1 LHIEVFRSCQSN
13 GAHSQNPGE
22 RLGFVLLT
30 VFDNG
35 IYNPSACARAKQ
47 KFRYAEH
54 RERWFKSA
62 HQREEQAMKRSA
74 LNRFAFLVFL
84 HCIAMVD
91 SLQAQVL
98 KLPYVSIS
106 PTNGPLWIAK
116 ETDLFKKYN
125 IEAQLIYI
133 PGGTV
138 IIQSMLAGEANVA
151 NMAPPAALAAWV
163 RGADLAVVASGVN
176 RLLETVVTPAQI
188 KSPQEL
194 KGKRI
199 GISRYGSLT
208 DAALREALR
217 HYNLLPDKDVTI
229 VQAGGE
235 GERLAAL
242 RAKALDGAMLSGD
255 QRFQA
260 EKLGFHVVIDLSKLP
275 IEYPNNGIVV
285 RKEFA
290 RTNRDTVKRFL
301 KGWVEGTKVFKTDRE
316 VSLRVLGKY
325 LKTKD
330 QEVLAKSYEPYPP
343 VFERVPIAKREGFAF
358 ALDRLGKD
366 IPEAGKM
373 NPDNFIDNSILL
385 ELEKEGFITDIYAD
399 RAK

>member
-1 LHIEVFRSCQSN
+1 
-13 GAHSQNPGE
+13 
-22 RLGFVLLT
+22 
-30 VFDNG
+30 
-35 IYNPSACARAKQ
+35 
-47 KFRYAEH
+47 
-54 RERWFKSA
+54 
-62 HQREEQAMKRSA
+62 MKRMA
-74 LNRFAFLVFL
+74 LNKFAFLVFL
-84 HCIAMVD
+84 HCIAGVD
-91 SLQAQVL
+91 PLQAQIL
-98 KLPYVSIS
+98 KVPYVSIS

-176 RLLETVVTPAQI
+176 RLLETVVTSAQI

-217 HYNLLPDKDVTI
+217 HYNLIPDKDVII

-301 KGWVEGTKVFKTDRE
+301 KAWVEGTKIFKTDRE
-316 VSLRVLGKY
+316 ASLRVLGKY

-358 ALDRLGKD
+358 ALERLGKD

-373 NPDNFIDNSILL
+373 NADNFIDNSILL
-385 ELEKEGFITDIYAD
+385 ELENEGFIKGLYE
-399 RAK
+399 R

>member
-1 LHIEVFRSCQSN
+1 
-13 GAHSQNPGE
+13 
-22 RLGFVLLT
+22 
-30 VFDNG
+30 
-35 IYNPSACARAKQ
+35 
-47 KFRYAEH
+47 
-54 RERWFKSA
+54 
-62 HQREEQAMKRSA
+62 MKRTA
-74 LNRFAFLVFL
+74 LEKIAFAIFL
-84 HCIAMVD
+84 HSFACGD
-91 SLQAQVL
+91 PLNAQTL
-98 KLPYVSIS
+98 KVPYVSIS

-116 ETDLFKKYN
+116 ETNLFKKHD
-125 IEAQLIYI
+125 IDAQLIYI

-138 IIQSMLAGEANVA
+138 IIQSMLAGEANIA
-151 NMAPPAALAAWV
+151 NMAPPAAMAAWI

-176 RLLETVVTPAQI
+176 RLLETVVTSTQI
-188 KSPQEL
+188 RSPQEL

-217 HYNLLPDKDVTI
+217 HYNLTPDRDVTI

-242 RAKALDGAMLSGD
+242 TARAVDGAMLSGD

-285 RKEFA
+285 RKEFT
-290 RTNRDTVKRFL
+290 RTNRVTVKRFL
-301 KGWVEGTKVFKTDRE
+301 QAWVEGTKIFKTDRD
-316 VSLRVLGKY
+316 VSLKVLGKY

-330 QEVLAKSYEPYPP
+330 AEILAKSYEPYRP
-343 VFERVPIAKREGFAF
+343 VFERTPIAKRDGFAF
-358 ALDRLGKD
+358 ALERLGKD

-373 NPDNFIDNSILL
+373 NPDNFIDNSILM
-385 ELEKEGFITDIYAD
+385 ELEKEGFITEVYAD
-399 RAK
+399 KAG

>member
-1 LHIEVFRSCQSN
+1 MKRTALEKFAC
-13 GAHSQNPGE
+13 
-22 RLGFVLLT
+22 LVLLHSLAG
-30 VFDNG
+30 VD
-35 IYNPSACARAKQ
+35 P
-47 KFRYAEH
+47 
-54 RERWFKSA
+54 
-62 HQREEQAMKRSA
+62 
-74 LNRFAFLVFL
+74 LN
-84 HCIAMVD
+84 
-91 SLQAQVL
+91 AQIL
-98 KLPYVSIS
+98 KVPYVSIS

-116 ETDLFKKYN
+116 ETNLFKKHN
-125 IEAQLIYI
+125 IDAQLIYI

-151 NMAPPAALAAWV
+151 NMAPPAAMAAWV

-176 RLLETVVTPAQI
+176 RLLETVVTSTQI
-188 KSPQEL
+188 RSPQEL

-217 HYNLLPDKDVTI
+217 HYNLTPDRDVTI

-242 RAKALDGAMLSGD
+242 TAGAVDGAMLSGD

-285 RKEFA
+285 RKEFS

-301 KGWVEGTKVFKTDRE
+301 KAWVEGTKIFKTDRD
-316 VSLRVLGKY
+316 VSLKVLGKY

-330 QEVLAKSYEPYPP
+330 AEILAKSYEPYRP
-343 VFERVPIAKREGFAF
+343 VFERIPIAKRDGFAF
-358 ALDRLGKD
+358 ALERLGKD

-373 NPDNFIDNSILL
+373 NPDNFIDNSILM
-385 ELEKEGFITDIYAD
+385 ELEKEGFITEVYGDQP
-399 RAK
+399 R

>member
-1 LHIEVFRSCQSN
+1 MN
-13 GAHSQNPGE
+13 
-22 RLGFVLLT
+22 
-30 VFDNG
+30 
-35 IYNPSACARAKQ
+35 
-47 KFRYAEH
+47 
-54 RERWFKSA
+54 
-62 HQREEQAMKRSA
+62 RSA
-74 LNRFAFLVFL
+74 LNKFVFFVFF
-84 HCIAMVD
+84 HCLAGAD
-91 SLQAQVL
+91 LLNAQIL
-98 KLPYVSIS
+98 KVPYVSIS

-116 ETDLFKKYN
+116 ETDLFKKHN
-125 IEAQLIYI
+125 LEVQLIYI

-163 RGADLAVVASGVN
+163 RGADLTVVASGVN
-176 RLLETVVTPAQI
+176 RLLETIVTSTQI
-188 KSPQEL
+188 NSPQEL

-217 HYNLLPDKDVTI
+217 HYNLSPDKDVTI

-242 RAKALDGAMLSGD
+242 RARALDGAMLSGD

-285 RKEFA
+285 RKDFV

-301 KGWVEGTKVFKTDRE
+301 KAWVEGTKIFKTDRD

-330 QEVLAKSYEPYPP
+330 QEILTKSYEPYPP
-343 VFERVPIAKREGFAF
+343 VFERLPIAKREGFAF
-358 ALDRLGKD
+358 ALDRLSKD

-385 ELEKEGFITDIYAD
+385 ELEKEGFIRDIYAEKA
-399 RAK
+399 R

>member
-1 LHIEVFRSCQSN
+1 
-13 GAHSQNPGE
+13 
-22 RLGFVLLT
+22 
-30 VFDNG
+30 
-35 IYNPSACARAKQ
+35 
-47 KFRYAEH
+47 
-54 RERWFKSA
+54 
-62 HQREEQAMKRSA
+62 MKRTA
-74 LNRFAFLVFL
+74 LEKFAFLIFL
-84 HCIAMVD
+84 HSFAGGD
-91 SLQAQVL
+91 PLNAQTL
-98 KLPYVSIS
+98 KVPYVSIS

-116 ETDLFKKYN
+116 ETNLFKKHN
-125 IEAQLIYI
+125 IDAQLIYI

-151 NMAPPAALAAWV
+151 NMAPPAAMAAWV

-176 RLLETVVTPAQI
+176 RLLETVVTSTQI
-188 KSPQEL
+188 RSPQEL

-217 HYNLLPDKDVTI
+217 HYNLSPDKDVTI

-242 RAKALDGAMLSGD
+242 TARAVDGAMLSGD

-285 RKEFA
+285 RKEFS

-301 KGWVEGTKVFKTDRE
+301 KAWVEGTKIFKTDRD
-316 VSLRVLGKY
+316 VSLKVLGKY

-330 QEVLAKSYEPYPP
+330 AEILAKSYELYRP
-343 VFERVPIAKREGFAF
+343 VFERTPIAKRDGFAF
-358 ALDRLGKD
+358 ALERLGKD

-373 NPDNFIDNSILL
+373 NPDNFIDNSILM
-385 ELEKEGFITDIYAD
+385 ELEKEGFITEVYAD
-399 RAK
+399 KGR

>member
-1 LHIEVFRSCQSN
+1 M
-13 GAHSQNPGE
+13 
-22 RLGFVLLT
+22 
-30 VFDNG
+30 
-35 IYNPSACARAKQ
+35 
-47 KFRYAEH
+47 
-54 RERWFKSA
+54 
-62 HQREEQAMKRSA
+62 QRTA
-74 LNRFAFLVFL
+74 LNKFAFLVFL
-84 HCIAMVD
+84 HCIAGVD
-91 SLQAQVL
+91 PLQAQIL
-98 KLPYVSIS
+98 KVPYVSIS

-176 RLLETVVTPAQI
+176 RLLETVVTSAQI
-188 KSPQEL
+188 KNPQEL

-217 HYNLLPDKDVTI
+217 HYNLIPDKDVTI

-290 RTNRDTVKRFL
+290 RTNRDVVKRFL
-301 KGWVEGTKVFKTDRE
+301 KAWVEGTKIFKTDRE

-330 QEVLAKSYEPYPP
+330 QEILATSYEPYPP
-343 VFERVPIAKREGFAF
+343 VFERVPVAKREGFAF

-366 IPEAGKM
+366 IPEAAKM

-385 ELEKEGFITDIYAD
+385 ELEKEGFIKGLYE
-399 RAK
+399 R

>member
-1 LHIEVFRSCQSN
+1 MN
-13 GAHSQNPGE
+13 
-22 RLGFVLLT
+22 
-30 VFDNG
+30 
-35 IYNPSACARAKQ
+35 
-47 KFRYAEH
+47 
-54 RERWFKSA
+54 
-62 HQREEQAMKRSA
+62 RSA
-74 LNRFAFLVFL
+74 LNKFVFL
-84 HCIAMVD
+84 IFCHGLVVPNLL
-91 SLQAQVL
+91 SGQTL
-98 KLPYVSIS
+98 KVPYVSIS

-116 ETDLFKKYN
+116 ETHLFQKYN
-125 IEAQLIYI
+125 LDAQLIYI

-176 RLLETVVTPAQI
+176 RLLETIVTSTQI
-188 KSPQEL
+188 TSPQEL

-217 HYNLLPDKDVTI
+217 HYNLAPDKDVTI

-260 EKLGFHVVIDLSKLP
+260 EKLGFHVLVDLSKLP

-285 RKEFA
+285 RKDFI

-301 KGWVEGTKVFKTDRE
+301 KAWVEGTKVFKTDRD
-316 VSLRVLGKY
+316 VSLKVLEKY
-325 LKTKD
+325 LLTKD
-330 QEVLAKSYEPYPP
+330 REVLAKSYEPYPL

-358 ALDRLGKD
+358 ALERLGKD

-385 ELEKEGFITDIYAD
+385 ELEKEGFIREIYT
-399 RAK
+399 AKQK

>member
-1 LHIEVFRSCQSN
+1 
-13 GAHSQNPGE
+13 
-22 RLGFVLLT
+22 
-30 VFDNG
+30 
-35 IYNPSACARAKQ
+35 
-47 KFRYAEH
+47 
-54 RERWFKSA
+54 
-62 HQREEQAMKRSA
+62 MKRSA

-84 HCIAMVD
+84 HCIAGID
-91 SLQAQVL
+91 PLQAQIL
-98 KLPYVSIS
+98 KVPYVSIS

-116 ETDLFKKYN
+116 ETELFKKHN

-151 NMAPPAALAAWV
+151 NMAPPAAMAAWV

-176 RLLETVVTPAQI
+176 RLLETVVTSTQI
-188 KSPQEL
+188 TGPQEL

-217 HYNLLPDKDVTI
+217 YYQLTPDKDVTI

-235 GERLAAL
+235 GERLTAL
-242 RAKALDGAMLSGD
+242 TARALDGAMLSGD

-285 RKEFA
+285 RKELV
-290 RTNRDTVKRFL
+290 RTNRETVKSFL
-301 KGWVEGTKVFKTDRE
+301 KAWVEGTKIFKTDRDI
-316 VSLRVLGKY
+316 SLKVLGRY

-330 QEVLAKSYEPYPP
+330 ADILAKSYEPYRP
-343 VFERVPIAKREGFAF
+343 VFERIPLAKREGFVF
-358 ALDRLGKD
+358 ALQRLAKD
-366 IPEAGKM
+366 IPEAAKL
-373 NPDNFIDNSILL
+373 NADNFID
-385 ELEKEGFITDIYAD
+385 
-399 RAK
+399 

>member
-1 LHIEVFRSCQSN
+1 MKRTALEKFAC
-13 GAHSQNPGE
+13 
-22 RLGFVLLT
+22 LVLLHSLAG
-30 VFDNG
+30 VD
-35 IYNPSACARAKQ
+35 P
-47 KFRYAEH
+47 
-54 RERWFKSA
+54 
-62 HQREEQAMKRSA
+62 
-74 LNRFAFLVFL
+74 LN
-84 HCIAMVD
+84 
-91 SLQAQVL
+91 AQIL
-98 KLPYVSIS
+98 KVPYVSIS

-116 ETDLFKKYN
+116 ETNLFKKHN
-125 IEAQLIYI
+125 IDAQLIYI

-151 NMAPPAALAAWV
+151 NMAPPAAMAAWV

-176 RLLETVVTPAQI
+176 RLLETVVTSTQI
-188 KSPQEL
+188 RSPQEL

-217 HYNLLPDKDVTI
+217 HYNLTPDRDVTI

-242 RAKALDGAMLSGD
+242 TAGAVDGAMLSGD

-285 RKEFA
+285 RKEFS

-301 KGWVEGTKVFKTDRE
+301 KAWVEGTKIFKTDRD
-316 VSLRVLGKY
+316 VSLKVLGKY

-330 QEVLAKSYEPYPP
+330 AEILAKSYEPYRP
-343 VFERVPIAKREGFAF
+343 VFERIPIAKRDGFAF
-358 ALDRLGKD
+358 ALERLGKD

-373 NPDNFIDNSILL
+373 NPDNFIDNSILM
-385 ELEKEGFITDIYAD
+385 ELEKEGFITEVYGDKP
-399 RAK
+399 R

>member
-1 LHIEVFRSCQSN
+1 
-13 GAHSQNPGE
+13 
-22 RLGFVLLT
+22 
-30 VFDNG
+30 
-35 IYNPSACARAKQ
+35 
-47 KFRYAEH
+47 
-54 RERWFKSA
+54 
-62 HQREEQAMKRSA
+62 MKRTA
-74 LNRFAFLVFL
+74 LEKFAFLVFL
-84 HCIAMVD
+84 H
-91 SLQAQVL
+91 SLACGDPLNAQTL
-98 KLPYVSIS
+98 KVPYVSIS

-116 ETDLFKKYN
+116 ETNLFKKHN
-125 IEAQLIYI
+125 IDAQLIYI

-151 NMAPPAALAAWV
+151 NMAPPAAMAAWV

-176 RLLETVVTPAQI
+176 RLLETVVASTQI
-188 KSPQEL
+188 RSPQEL

-217 HYNLLPDKDVTI
+217 HYNLTPDKDVTI

-242 RAKALDGAMLSGD
+242 TARAVDGAMLSGD

-301 KGWVEGTKVFKTDRE
+301 KAWVEGTKIFKTDRD
-316 VSLRVLGKY
+316 VSLKVLGKY

-330 QEVLAKSYEPYPP
+330 AEILAKSYEPYRP
-343 VFERVPIAKREGFAF
+343 VFEKIPIAKRDGFAF
-358 ALDRLGKD
+358 ALERLGKD

-373 NPDNFIDNSILL
+373 NPDNFIDNSILM
-385 ELEKEGFITDIYAD
+385 ELEKEGFITEVYAD
-399 RAK
+399 KAR

>member
-1 LHIEVFRSCQSN
+1 
-13 GAHSQNPGE
+13 
-22 RLGFVLLT
+22 
-30 VFDNG
+30 
-35 IYNPSACARAKQ
+35 
-47 KFRYAEH
+47 
-54 RERWFKSA
+54 
-62 HQREEQAMKRSA
+62 MKRTA
-74 LNRFAFLVFL
+74 LEKIAFAIFL
-84 HCIAMVD
+84 HSFACGD
-91 SLQAQVL
+91 PLNAQTL
-98 KLPYVSIS
+98 KVPYVSIS

-116 ETDLFKKYN
+116 ETNLFKKHD
-125 IEAQLIYI
+125 IDAQLIYI

-138 IIQSMLAGEANVA
+138 IIQSMLAGEANIA
-151 NMAPPAALAAWV
+151 NMAPPAAMAAWI

-176 RLLETVVTPAQI
+176 RLLETVVTSTQI
-188 KSPQEL
+188 RSPQEL

-217 HYNLLPDKDVTI
+217 HYNLTPDRDVTI

-242 RAKALDGAMLSGD
+242 TARAVDGAMLSGD

-285 RKEFA
+285 RKEFT
-290 RTNRDTVKRFL
+290 RTNRVTVKRFL
-301 KGWVEGTKVFKTDRE
+301 KAWVEGTKIFKTDRD
-316 VSLRVLGKY
+316 VSLKVLGKY

-330 QEVLAKSYEPYPP
+330 AEILAKSYEPYRP
-343 VFERVPIAKREGFAF
+343 VFERTPIAKRDGFAF
-358 ALDRLGKD
+358 ALERLGKD

-373 NPDNFIDNSILL
+373 NPDNFIDNSILM
-385 ELEKEGFITDIYAD
+385 ELEKEGFITEVYAD
-399 RAK
+399 KAR

>member
-1 LHIEVFRSCQSN
+1 MN
-13 GAHSQNPGE
+13 
-22 RLGFVLLT
+22 
-30 VFDNG
+30 
-35 IYNPSACARAKQ
+35 
-47 KFRYAEH
+47 
-54 RERWFKSA
+54 
-62 HQREEQAMKRSA
+62 RSA
-74 LNRFAFLVFL
+74 LNTFVFIVFC
-84 HCIAMVD
+84 HCLAGSD
-91 SLQAQVL
+91 LLSAQTL
-98 KLPYVSIS
+98 KVPYVSIS
-106 PTNGPLWIAK
+106 PTNGPLWIAQ
-116 ETDLFKKYN
+116 ETHLFQKYN
-125 IEAQLIYI
+125 LDAQLIYI

-176 RLLETVVTPAQI
+176 RLLETIVTSNQI
-188 KSPQEL
+188 TSPQEL

-217 HYNLLPDKDVTI
+217 HYNLMPDRDVTI

-260 EKLGFHVVIDLSKLP
+260 EKLGFHVVVDLSKLP

-285 RKEFA
+285 RKEFV
-290 RTNRDTVKRFL
+290 RTNRDAVKRFL
-301 KGWVEGTKVFKTDRE
+301 KAWVEGTKVFKTDRD
-316 VSLRVLGKY
+316 VSLKVLGKY
-325 LKTKD
+325 LLTKD
-330 QEVLAKSYEPYPP
+330 QEVLAKGYEPYPL
-343 VFERVPIAKREGFAF
+343 VFERLPIAKREGFAF
-358 ALDRLGKD
+358 ALERLSKD

-385 ELEKEGFITDIYAD
+385 ELEKEGFIREIYAE
-399 RAK
+399 KPK

>member
-1 LHIEVFRSCQSN
+1 
-13 GAHSQNPGE
+13 
-22 RLGFVLLT
+22 
-30 VFDNG
+30 
-35 IYNPSACARAKQ
+35 
-47 KFRYAEH
+47 
-54 RERWFKSA
+54 
-62 HQREEQAMKRSA
+62 MKRTA
-74 LNRFAFLVFL
+74 LEKIAFVIFL
-84 HCIAMVD
+84 HSFACRD
-91 SLQAQVL
+91 PLNAQTL
-98 KLPYVSIS
+98 KVPYVSIS

-116 ETDLFKKYN
+116 ETNLFKKHD
-125 IEAQLIYI
+125 IDAQLIYI

-138 IIQSMLAGEANVA
+138 IIQSMLAGEANIA
-151 NMAPPAALAAWV
+151 NMAPPAAMAAWV

-176 RLLETVVTPAQI
+176 RLLETVVTSTQI
-188 KSPQEL
+188 RSPQEL

-217 HYNLLPDKDVTI
+217 HYNLTPDRDVTI

-242 RAKALDGAMLSGD
+242 TARAVDGAMLSGD

-285 RKEFA
+285 RKEFS
-290 RTNRDTVKRFL
+290 RTNRVTVKRFL
-301 KGWVEGTKVFKTDRE
+301 KAWVEGTKIFKTDRE
-316 VSLRVLGKY
+316 VSLKVLGKY

-330 QEVLAKSYEPYPP
+330 AEILAKSYEPYRP
-343 VFERVPIAKREGFAF
+343 VFERIPIAKRDGFAF
-358 ALDRLGKD
+358 ALERLGKD

-373 NPDNFIDNSILL
+373 NPDNFIDNSILM
-385 ELEKEGFITDIYAD
+385 ELEKEGFITEVYAGKA
-399 RAK
+399 R